1 MIIWYNLLLFLFL
14 SDCVAWS
21 EGGKVLD
28 PAIIVEKWEAFH
40 AISFTICKTCKMFSF
55 GVKAAD
61 GYFYNF
67 RPFHLHLQMV
77 HIPDLSLVEQLVHL
91 QNGPLQRVS
100 LGHVES
106 ASLAS
111 LLLEALKMGARS
123 LSFLMAILVC
133 FVFFILFNF
142 SFWSCW
148 FIYFS

>member
-1 MIIWYNLLLFLFL
+1 
-14 SDCVAWS
+14 
-21 EGGKVLD
+21 
-28 PAIIVEKWEAFH
+28 
-40 AISFTICKTCKMFSF
+40 MFSF
-55 GVKAAD
+55 GGKAAD

-67 RPFHLHLQMV
+67 RTFHLHLQMV
-77 HIPDLSLVEQLVHL
+77 HIPDSSLAEQLVHL

-100 LGHVES
+100 LGHVEP